1 MKSLNRV
8 LVLLAVVLSAVL
20 LPAQVA
26 DEPIYAPVK
35 FKVTASVT
43 TFYLSERGGPR
54 FGYNNGSVTATL
66 NGASAS
72 DSGRKATLNTPIQT
86 SFLEVGKPY
95 SLVISTGATSNK
107 TVYIT
112 PSPGYLFTVDGT
124 AKNSFSFSGGTGV
137 YTVRIIPAESQVP
150 RPAGTASSIT
160 GGQIKWNVALGSL
173 LNGESAGALSIVGA
187 AIDDWSPFFTP
198 TTLYYDSLANDDEVR
213 VHREGGNIRQV
224 STKEAFVDVV
234 TLNGASYEIRFYSP
248 ASATGTNY
256 PKPLTGRPFVTY
268 RISQDSLTKL
278 RLTKETR
285 TVLSPTDTTA
295 PIARSETTTIERTG
309 TSPAFTWTVADWTL
323 TGQTALSREVR
334 TWTGN
339 ASGGHDETI
348 QILDPSNTVAAQSF
362 RSHTKYFW
370 GDTPTQATI
379 GTTAAVT
386 THTVYNTDPANPSSF
401 GFTRSVQSTGGA
413 WSALDYFPTTDDL
426 KLGTVSTTYGPY
438 LNSPAS
444 ISMVAGTGVVTSMTY
459 AADPFGMLRRLATS
473 ESRINGTLVAKTS
486 VAYAQSIVNGMYV
499 VSATRQDQSNSAGST
514 LTSTTLTYQE
524 DTGDAFFR
532 NQAHAIIKPDR
543 SAQSFIRQRGTWD
556 GTTFTP
562 AATPGTLAPASRHG
576 TISGVADNTAG
587 TQLVSTYG
595 TYVIQ
600 PLYLVPNKSTLD
612 FVIRNN
618 FALTAR
624 TESYVW
630 DGAGWNLISWT
641 NFTYNNNNQLTN
653 RVTSTG
659 DTYDATYVGEL
670 KQWERDGTGIKATYG
685 YDNASRVITVTKEGV
700 SPQVDL
706 VSATSYDA
714 ANRVLTQSAY
724 AATAPTGEKLTTSR
738 TYDLAGRPVTETA
751 PGTGATTYSYDP
763 VNRSQTVTTPDLAT
777 RTQTTY
783 LDGQAYSTTGT
794 GTVAQ
799 YITYGFET
807 DGRRYSQINLATAN
821 SARWSKTWT
830 DWLGRSDRSER
841 PGFTG
846 QANFVEQNTYHAT
859 TGQLTK
865 TDRTGTASTLYTYNA
880 LGQPV
885 LSGLDINANGVL
897 DLASA
902 DRITG
907 QDKFF
912 ANENGAWWLASR
924 SYTYPTL
931 NSATEITL
939 ASTRERLTGFSGN
952 LRSEARS
959 TDAEGNTAIATVS
972 VDRTARTV
980 TKSTQAPG
988 LSAAQVETSINGL
1001 GTTAASPDGI
1011 TVTTGYDL
1019 LQRPVT
1025 STNIRAGVT
1034 RTVTTVYEANTARP
1048 STVTDP
1054 TGTITATYGY
1064 DTMGRKTSVKNVDN
1078 NYTRT
1083 AYTLRGEVLAQWGE
1097 ATSPVSFGYSDF
1109 GERTS
1114 LTTYRT
1120 DTGWTGTTWPAA
1132 PAAGDTT
1139 TYTFDGPSGLLI
1151 KKTDA
1156 ASRYV
1161 EYTYNSR
1168 GQVLNRYWSRT
1179 LDGTVNTSRVTATY
1193 GYDAYTAEP
1202 TGITYNDGTPSVTT
1216 TYTRSAQVSTVSDF
1230 TGTRSFT
1237 YDSASPWRL
1246 STDTL
1251 PAFYQNSVFTRL
1263 YETTTDNTL
1272 GTVKGR
1278 ARGFQLG
1285 ASANSASLLQ
1295 QTYAWNALG
1304 RVASVTAGTNNNA
1317 SSQVFSYNYLAGSR
1331 LIESLVATGTAFT
1344 TTRSYDNQRD
1354 LLTSIKGQY
1363 STATKSQFDY
1373 TFDAFGRRATAAQ
1386 SGEAFNDYGAATV
1399 QRFNYNDR
1407 GELTAATGYLG
1418 SEAAANKLP
1427 GRQFEFGYDAAGN
1440 RTSGNH
1446 TGDSTKAD
1454 TFVPNQLNQL
1464 TSRQNKALSVS
1475 GTAAADATVVA
1486 DDQATVR
1493 KGGFWQLEL
1502 LQPETAQALARSF
1515 VIIAAKSGS
1524 GNGSADLA
1532 QIDRRWLFQPGYT
1545 ETLDYDTDG
1554 NLTSDAKWTYSWDAE
1569 NRLTAMEAKPW
1580 TALAGAPAR
1589 QRLEFRYDSTGR
1601 RVQKRALT
1609 EIPTTPGTWNLAT
1622 ETRFLYDG
1630 WNLIAEF
1637 EATSSQLPALSLKR
1651 SFAWGLDLTGSFTAA
1666 GGIGALLQITDA
1678 TTGTRYLPTYDGNG
1692 NVATLV
1698 NATTGGLG
1706 ASYEYNAF
1714 GEPLRANGA
1723 YAKTN
1728 PIRFSTKYTDNETG
1742 LIYYGKRYYDARNGR
1757 FINRD
1762 PIEERGGMNL
1772 YGFCGNDG
1780 VNQWDYLGNFSL
1792 KKLFKSKVFQIA
1804 AVVALSA
1811 LTYGAMSTV
1820 AASMVGSGGLGLT
1833 GVSASIAAGAI
1844 QGAAAG
1850 FVGGVAGAAM
1860 SGASLGQSLTAGAWG
1875 ALSGA
1880 VAGGIGGAFGKVG
1893 NFNVGMELGRAATHG
1908 VTQGGI
1914 SSLRGG
1920 DFGAGAAA
1928 GFFSS
1933 FAGSGLQ
1940 AAGAPWQVGMPAS
1953 GLIGGVSSRI
1963 GGGNFEDGFM
1973 SGFAVGAYNHWGH
1986 DISTAAKRGW
1996 SVMKDTYK
2004 KIASGGYEFNISRTD
2019 PTFSF
2024 GLFGVNAEIESKLV
2038 FDYNRMIEKGGVHYN
2053 CNVYNEATM
2062 VKLSYG
2068 VGALNLYNSSGY
2080 YINGDS
2086 YYGGARYSNSITV
2099 NRSFLTGGE
2108 IGVSR
2113 GSASSSLNLNS
2124 DGLSVDVLKL
2134 STIWGGFK
2142 VTADPKSD

>member
-1 MKSLNRV
+1 
-8 LVLLAVVLSAVL
+8 
-20 LPAQVA
+20 
-26 DEPIYAPVK
+26 
-35 FKVTASVT
+35 
-43 TFYLSERGGPR
+43 
-54 FGYNNGSVTATL
+54 
-66 NGASAS
+66 
-72 DSGRKATLNTPIQT
+72 
-86 SFLEVGKPY
+86 
-95 SLVISTGATSNK
+95 
-107 TVYIT
+107 
-112 PSPGYLFTVDGT
+112 
-124 AKNSFSFSGGTGV
+124 
-137 YTVRIIPAESQVP
+137 
-150 RPAGTASSIT
+150 
-160 GGQIKWNVALGSL
+160 
-173 LNGESAGALSIVGA
+173 
-187 AIDDWSPFFTP
+187 
-198 TTLYYDSLANDDEVR
+198 
-213 VHREGGNIRQV
+213 
-224 STKEAFVDVV
+224 
-234 TLNGASYEIRFYSP
+234 
-248 ASATGTNY
+248 
-256 PKPLTGRPFVTY
+256 
-268 RISQDSLTKL
+268 
-278 RLTKETR
+278 
-285 TVLSPTDTTA
+285 
-295 PIARSETTTIERTG
+295 
-309 TSPAFTWTVADWTL
+309 
-323 TGQTALSREVR
+323 
-334 TWTGN
+334 
-339 ASGGHDETI
+339 
-348 QILDPSNTVAAQSF
+348 
-362 RSHTKYFW
+362 
-370 GDTPTQATI
+370 
-379 GTTAAVT
+379 
-386 THTVYNTDPANPSSF
+386 
-401 GFTRSVQSTGGA
+401 
-413 WSALDYFPTTDDL
+413 
-426 KLGTVSTTYGPY
+426 
-438 LNSPAS
+438 
-444 ISMVAGTGVVTSMTY
+444 MVAGSGVVTSMTY

-499 VSATRQDQSNSAGST
+499 VTATRQDQSNSAGSA

-524 DTGDAFFR
+524 DTADAFFR

-562 AATPGTLAPASRHG
+562 AATPATLAPASRHG

-587 TQLVSTYG
+587 TQLISTYAG
-595 TYVIQ
+595 YAIQ

-612 FVIRNN
+612 FVIRDNL
-618 FALTAR
+618 ARTAR

-630 DGAGWNLISWT
+630 DGAAWQLLSFT
-641 NFTYNNNNQLTN
+641 NFTYNANNQLTN

-670 KQWERDGTGIKATYG
+670 KQTERDGTGIKATYG

-706 VSATSYDA
+706 VSASTYDA

-724 AATAPTGEKLTTSR
+724 AATAPTGEKLTTTR
-738 TYDLAGRPVTETA
+738 TYDLAGRPATETA

-783 LDGQAYSTTGT
+783 LDGQAYSVTGT

-799 YITYGFET
+799 YFTYGVET
-807 DGRRYSQINLATAN
+807 DGRRWKQINLATAT
-821 SARWSKTWT
+821 SPRWSKTWN
-830 DWLGRSDRSER
+830 DWLDRGVRSER

-846 QANFVEQNTYHAT
+846 QANFVETNTYNAT
-859 TGQLTK
+859 TGQLLK
-865 TDRTGTASTLYTYNA
+865 VDRTGTASTLYTYNA

-885 LSGLDINANGVL
+885 LTGLDINANGTL

-931 NSATEITL
+931 NSATETTL

-952 LRSEARS
+952 LRSESRS
-959 TDAEGNTAIATVS
+959 TDAEGNTAVVTVS

-988 LSAAQVETSINGL
+988 LSAAQVETTINGL
-1001 GTTAASPDGI
+1001 GTSATTPDGI

-1025 STNIRAGVT
+1025 STNIRNGVT
-1034 RTVTTVYEANTARP
+1034 RTSTTAYEANTARP
-1048 STVTDP
+1048 LTVTDP
-1054 TGTITATYGY
+1054 TGAITATYAY
-1064 DTMGRKTSVKNVDN
+1064 DQMGRKTSVKNVDN
-1078 NYTRT
+1078 KYSRT
-1083 AYTLRGEVLAQWGE
+1083 AYTPRGEVLAQWGE
-1097 ATSPVSFGYSDF
+1097 ATSPVSFGYSEF

-1120 DTGWTGTTWPAA
+1120 DGVWTGTTWPAV
-1132 PAAGDTT
+1132 PPAGDTT
-1139 TYTFDGPSGLLI
+1139 TYTFDGPSGLLQ

-1168 GQVLNRYWSRT
+1168 GQVLNRYWART
-1179 LDGTVNTSRVTATY
+1179 LADGVTRVTATY
-1193 GYDAYTAEP
+1193 AYDASTAEP
-1202 TGITYNDGTPSVTT
+1202 TGITYNDGTPAVAT
-1216 TYTRSAQVSTVSDF
+1216 TYTRAAQVSTVTDF
-1230 TGTRSFT
+1230 TGTRSLT

-1251 PAFYQNSVFTRL
+1251 PAFYQSNVFTRL
-1263 YETTTDNTL
+1263 YEATTDNTL

-1304 RVASVTAGTNNNA
+1304 RVASVTAGTTNNA
-1317 SSQVFSYNYLAGSR
+1317 TSQVFNYNYLAGSR
-1331 LIESLVATGTAFT
+1331 LIESLAATGTAFT
-1344 TTRSYDNQRD
+1344 TTRSYTADRD

-1363 STATKSQFDY
+1363 NTATKSQFSY
-1373 TFDAFGRRATAAQ
+1373 EFDAFGRRATAAQ

-1407 GELTAATGYLG
+1407 GELTAASGYLG

-1427 GRQFEFGYDAAGN
+1427 GRQFEFDYDAAGN
-1440 RTSGNH
+1440 RVSVNH
-1446 TGDSTKAD
+1446 TGDATKAD

-1486 DDQATVR
+1486 DDKATVR
-1493 KGGFWQLEL
+1493 KGNFWQLEL
-1502 LQPETAQALARSF
+1502 LQADTALALARSF
-1515 VIIAAKSGS
+1515 AVIAAKPGAGS
-1524 GNGSADLA
+1524 GGADLA

-1580 TALAGAPAR
+1580 TAPAGAPAR

-1609 EIPTTPGTWNLAT
+1609 EIATAPGTWNLAS

-1637 EATSSQLPALSLKR
+1637 EAPSSQLPALSLKR

-1678 TTGTRYLPTYDGNG
+1678 TSGTRYLPTYDGNG

-1698 NATTGGLG
+1698 NATTGVIG

-1714 GEPLRANGA
+1714 GEPLRTTGA

-1742 LIYYGKRYYDARNGR
+1742 LIYYGFRYYDAHNGR

-1780 VNQWDYLGNFSL
+1780 VNHWDYLGNFKFSWKDAWESVTKAVGDFAEAIFKVVSIPFVIQGGGELL
-1792 KKLFKSKVFQIA
+1792 KLAQKNPMIA
-1804 AVVALSA
+1804 AIALGVI
-1811 LTYGAMSTV
+1811 T
-1820 AASMVGSGGLGLT
+1820 GGLAAAYLAPALWT
-1833 GVSASIAAGAI
+1833 VSASWASVTGVGALS
-1844 QGAAAG
+1844 G
-1850 FVGGVAGAAM
+1850 FVGGFTTSAASVAL
-1860 SGASLGQSLTAGAWG
+1860 SGGSLGQSL
-1875 ALSGA
+1875 
-1880 VAGGIGGAFGKVG
+1880 
-1893 NFNVGMELGRAATHG
+1893 
-1908 VTQGGI
+1908 
-1914 SSLRGG
+1914 
-1920 DFGAGAAA
+1920 AA
-1928 GFFSS
+1928 GLK
-1933 FAGSGLQ
+1933 G
-1940 AAGAPWQVGMPAS
+1940 
-1953 GLIGGVSSRI
+1953 GLIGGAM
-1963 GGGNFEDGFM
+1963 GGAMAGI
-1973 SGFAVGAYNHWGH
+1973 GAYF
-1986 DISTAAKRGW
+1986 K
-1996 SVMKDTYK
+1996 
-2004 KIASGGYEFNISRTD
+2004 
-2019 PTFSF
+2019 P
-2024 GLFGVNAEIESKLV
+2024 
-2038 FDYNRMIEKGGVHYN
+2038 
-2053 CNVYNEATM
+2053 
-2062 VKLSYG
+2062 
-2068 VGALNLYNSSGY
+2068 
-2080 YINGDS
+2080 
-2086 YYGGARYSNSITV
+2086 
-2099 NRSFLTGGE
+2099 
-2108 IGVSR
+2108 
-2113 GSASSSLNLNS
+2113 GSMPPP
-2124 DGLSVDVLKL
+2124 
-2134 STIWGGFK
+2134 GFK
-2142 VTADPKSD
+2142 VQNIASKIGNAEAAHGVGKFAQKNLGLNGLEFNAILTAASFIGNRVVGNRINTREVRFGEGNERVTKYELSGILSRNITTDTLIQGEFLNKIIGAPFDAIDITLGYQGWLSATGYEVSRSAYSSLITTSHSLGTLDYKNLVLSGSISGGSMNSLPLGNIAPAGVGLNVASNDIVNGGVLAKLFNPSANLIYLPPEFGPAAHIGYPQRFE